1 MRGLV
6 VIFLLSLVLVGCR
19 KTPDYVISKGDM
31 TDLMVDMYKAEAII
45 DHNEGEY
52 HTDSIKLAF
61 RQSILMRH
69 NLTQEQLDT
78 SLIWYAHN
86 LDVYNEVQK
95 DIIERLEDE
104 YKELVKGDFTSV
116 AAAVD
121 SEMKPSVPRYR
132 AVGDTADIWGRNR
145 TWILLPGFV
154 DNLITFD
161 MKPDKENMLG
171 DKYELAFKLCNMRNT
186 LKVYMGV
193 DYKDGA
199 TAFVYRTIA
208 GDGWNR
214 CVLQSDSLREV
225 RRIYGY
231 MAYKSQPKQIMCV
244 DSIELLRTHL
254 DRKGYESTMKL
265 QKTIETKKQID
276 NEKQEKDSLKVQK
289 GADDEKTAKSSPRSK
304 RLKDIKKI
312 DKQELKAQ
320 KQVVK

>member
-1 MRGLV
+1 MCK
-6 VIFLLSLVLVGCR
+6 IISLLILTVLLVGCS
-19 KTPDYVISKGDM
+19 KAPDHVISEGDM

-45 DHNEGEY
+45 DHNEGLY

-104 YKELVKGDFTSV
+104 YKELAKGDFTSV
-116 AAAVD
+116 AVAVD
-121 SEMKPSVPRYR
+121 GDMKPSVPRYR
-132 AVGDTADIWGRNR
+132 AVGDTADIWGRSR
-145 TWILLPGFV
+145 TWMLLPGFV

-161 MKPDKENMLG
+161 MKPDKENMVG

-199 TAFVYRTIA
+199 TAFVYRTIT

-225 RRIYGY
+225 RRIYAY
-231 MAYKSQPKQIMCV
+231 MTYMSQPKQIICV
-244 DSIELLRTHL
+244 DSVELLRTHL
-254 DRKGYESTMKL
+254 DRKGYESAMKL
-265 QKTIETKKQID
+265 QKTIETKKPVD
-276 NEKQEKDSLKVQK
+276 NEKQEKDSLKTETGGDK
-289 GADDEKTAKSSPRSK
+289 EKAAKTSPRTK

-312 DKQELKAQ
+312 DKQELSSQ
-320 KQVVK
+320 KQAVK